1 VAGAVRIF
9 VAGASGVIGARLVPL
24 FVSEGHVVAGMT
36 RSAGKAGLLAG
47 LGAEPVIADVFDTG
61 ALTEAV
67 VSFAPEVVFHQ
78 LTDLPDTASEIA
90 AFGDRNDRM
99 RSEGTRNLL
108 AAADAA
114 RAARVIAQSVSWELP
129 SATHRAVTA
138 AHERAVLAAGGV
150 VIRYGQLYGPGT
162 YYPSTPPDPPRIH
175 VDDAARQ
182 SLPALTAPPG
192 VTLVADDRAG
202 GGSAA
207 GGHPAGN
214 RVAGNRKDRP

>member
-24 FVSEGHVVAGMT
+24 LVSGGHVVAGMT

-47 LGAEPVIADVFDTG
+47 LGAEPIVADVFDVD
-61 ALTEAV
+61 ALTQAV

-78 LTDLPDTASEIA
+78 LTDLPDNAGERA

-108 AAADAA
+108 AAAAAADAG
-114 RAARVIAQSVSWELP
+114 RVIAQSISWELP
-129 SATHRAVTA
+129 SAARRAVTA
-138 AHERAVLAAGGV
+138 AHERAVLEAGGV

-162 YYPSTPPDPPRIH
+162 YYPSAPPDPPRIH

-192 VTLVADDRAG
+192 VTLVADDRAARNAR
-202 GGSAA
+202 S
-207 GGHPAGN
+207 
-214 RVAGNRKDRP
+214 